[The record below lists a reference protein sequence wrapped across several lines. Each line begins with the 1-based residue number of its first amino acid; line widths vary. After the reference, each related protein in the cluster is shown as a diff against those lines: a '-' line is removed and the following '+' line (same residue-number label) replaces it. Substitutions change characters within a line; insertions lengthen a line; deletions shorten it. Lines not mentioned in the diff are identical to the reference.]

1 MTRTVS
7 PSPEQLE
14 RCDDQ
19 EMIERL
25 TYLIQF
31 YVYAEAE
38 EKDVRDLV
46 SSFGADDGYS
56 GYAIVKE
63 SALESAQAEIA
74 RLRDAAERGLEW
86 AIDAANER
94 KSKDAVFE
102 NAMKDIRR
110 IEAALKGNQCDCI
123 GFRAGNGR
131 DRRSV
136 AH

>member
-1 MTRTVS
+1 VS
-7 PSPEQLE
+7 EASPKQLE

-74 RLRDAAERGLEW
+74 RLTTALTASAETKAAYIGEFSFTVIDRDEDGEEVPRKVLVPWTTTKEIMAAILAR
-86 AIDAANER
+86 
-94 KSKDAVFE
+94 
-102 NAMKDIRR
+102 
-110 IEAALKGNQCDCI
+110 AALKDSPNVG
-123 GFRAGNGR
+123 
-131 DRRSV
+131 
-136 AH
+136 

>member
-74 RLRDAAERGLEW
+74 RL
-86 AIDAANER
+86 
-94 KSKDAVFE
+94 
-102 NAMKDIRR
+102 
-110 IEAALKGNQCDCI
+110 
-123 GFRAGNGR
+123 
-131 DRRSV
+131 
-136 AH
+136 

>member
-110 IEAALKGNQCDCI
+110 IEAALKGNQP
-123 GFRAGNGR
+123 
-131 DRRSV
+131 
-136 AH
+136 

>member
-63 SALESAQAEIA
+63 SALEAAQAEIA
-74 RLRDAAERGLEW
+74 RLTTALENVRTVSARGTKL
-86 AIDAANER
+86 AR
-94 KSKDAVFE
+94 
-102 NAMKDIRR
+102 
-110 IEAALKGNQCDCI
+110 
-123 GFRAGNGR
+123 
-131 DRRSV
+131 
-136 AH
+136 